1 MLINILLITLG
12 IFLSLA
18 LESFFVSLI
27 SFSIVIILALAF
39 VNKWDWKKWS
49 IIIFIITFLL
59 DIVTH
64 RALGITLLAI
74 SLSTILL
81 YLLFLLI
88 PKKKIILSYLP
99 YLLAT
104 ILFYIVIIVFSPLL
118 QDGVWGVLNWNILI
132 SVFLKS
138 TISSILIFALDIAMD
153 RFRTDGGISI

>member
-1 MLINILLITLG
+1 MLINILLIILG

-27 SFSIVIILALAF
+27 SFSIVIILALEF

-49 IIIFIITFLL
+49 IILFIITFLL

-81 YLLFLLI
+81 YLLFLLV

-138 TISSILIFALDIAMD
+138 TISSILIFTLDIAMD